1 MNTSLNYLR
10 HKNFAI
16 YGLGVTGR
24 SVIRYFDKNGIKN
37 YVLWDDNKKVFK
49 RFLGSKYRR
58 MKSDFLESIN
68 FVEHP
73 SVFTLGTNA
82 ELKNVL
88 INEDNRTALNIDLVH
103 VDRGGDVT
111 CGQG

>member
-24 SVIRYFDKNGIKN
+24 SVIRYFDKSGMKN

-49 RFLGSKYRR
+49 RSW
-58 MKSDFLESIN
+58 
-68 FVEHP
+68 
-73 SVFTLGTNA
+73 
-82 ELKNVL
+82 VL
-88 INEDNRTALNIDLVH
+88 NTEE
-103 VDRGGDVT
+103 
-111 CGQG
+111 